1 MQHLKRWT
9 VTRYQLV
16 PKCELHSTIV
26 TWAWD
31 ACRTSPV
38 VTTVSPMDDWWIKM
52 RYNWASVRSRRL
64 DIGRR
69 AFLRFSSRF
78 IKNAKNSN
86 NKIKVII
93 ASATTSRT
101 TKNKTVKNNKA
112 NIQPNK
118 IQIKIADCF
127 FFVVVLQEQEGK
139 GNSKLHKSWKV
150 KRAQWPKKLRQKW
163 FVLFLFLLARLIN

>member
-1 MQHLKRWT
+1 M
-9 VTRYQLV
+9 
-16 PKCELHSTIV
+16 
-26 TWAWD
+26 
-31 ACRTSPV
+31 
-38 VTTVSPMDDWWIKM
+38 
-52 RYNWASVRSRRL
+52 RSRRL

-69 AFLRFSSRF
+69 AFLRFSARF

-86 NKIKVII
+86 NKIKVRI

-118 IQIKIADCF
+118 IQIKIADCL

-139 GNSKLHKSWKV
+139 GNSKLHKS
-150 KRAQWPKKLRQKW
+150 
-163 FVLFLFLLARLIN
+163 

>member
-16 PKCELHSTIV
+16 PKCELLSTIV

-101 TKNKTVKNNKA
+101 TKKKNSKE
-112 NIQPNK
+112 QQGQYSTEQDSDK
-118 IQIKIADCF
+118 DCRL
-127 FFVVVLQEQEGK
+127 FVFCFVLQEQEGK

>member
-1 MQHLKRWT
+1 M
-9 VTRYQLV
+9 
-16 PKCELHSTIV
+16 
-26 TWAWD
+26 
-31 ACRTSPV
+31 
-38 VTTVSPMDDWWIKM
+38 
-52 RYNWASVRSRRL
+52 RSRRL

-101 TKNKTVKNNKA
+101 TKKKTVKNNKV

-118 IQIKIADCF
+118 IQIKIADCLF
-127 FFVVVLQEQEGK
+127 FFLFCKSRKEK
-139 GNSKLHKSWKV
+139 GIANYTNHE
-150 KRAQWPKKLRQKW
+150 R
-163 FVLFLFLLARLIN
+163 

>member
-38 VTTVSPMDDWWIKM
+38 VTTVSPIDNWWIKM
-52 RYNWASVRSRRL
+52 CYNWASVRSRRL

-69 AFLRFSSRF
+69 AFMRFSSMF

-86 NKIKVII
+86 NI
-93 ASATTSRT
+93 
-101 TKNKTVKNNKA
+101 KNNKKQ
-112 NIQPNK
+112 NSKEQQGQYSTEQDSDK
-118 IQIKIADCF
+118 DCRLFVF
-127 FFVVVLQEQEGK
+127 FFVLQEQEGK

-150 KRAQWPKKLRQKW
+150 KCAQWPKKLRQKW

>member
-1 MQHLKRWT
+1 M
-9 VTRYQLV
+9 
-16 PKCELHSTIV
+16 
-26 TWAWD
+26 
-31 ACRTSPV
+31 
-38 VTTVSPMDDWWIKM
+38 
-52 RYNWASVRSRRL
+52 RSRRL

-101 TKNKTVKNNKA
+101 TKNKTVKNNKD
-112 NIQPNK
+112 NIQPKK

-127 FFVVVLQEQEGK
+127 F
-139 GNSKLHKSWKV
+139 
-150 KRAQWPKKLRQKW
+150 
-163 FVLFLFLLARLIN
+163 VLFCKSRKEKGIANYTNHER

>member
-1 MQHLKRWT
+1 MQHLKWWT
-9 VTRYQLV
+9 VTRNQLV

-101 TKNKTVKNNKA
+101 TKKK
-112 NIQPNK
+112 
-118 IQIKIADCF
+118 
-127 FFVVVLQEQEGK
+127 
-139 GNSKLHKSWKV
+139 NSKEQQGQYSTEQDSDKDCRLFS
-150 KRAQWPKKLRQKW
+150 
-163 FVLFLFLLARLIN
+163 FFLFCKSRKEKGIAKYTNHER